1 MKDQN
6 LKVFGLILM
15 LIGMFGILLFMNVR
29 TIGNVIKVVEINE
42 GYEESL
48 NPLEDSVFE
57 FSKIEEVIVRG
68 GEKKTISLSVKNIGN
83 NFLNDCKLI
92 GQGDISSWIYSG
104 QTKGLAA
111 GEKIDF
117 IFDINVPEGIVTG
130 KYLSVLMLKC
140 EEDFGSIEFEVSV
153 LESLSE
159 LRVLGVSET
168 NGILNASYIFDNGD
182 FIGDKMAVDIWV
194 KDSDNIEV
202 KRMRDIFG
210 INRDGLIERTVFI
223 DLREA
228 NVESGV
234 YYVYFAL
241 SSNLDNYVKESLLIG
256 KSVGTGNA
264 IFEVVDGK
272 GFPYAIFLLVI
283 SLGAFF
289 IFKSH
294 RKSVQEM
301 HEDGVKSDVSSS
313 S

>member
-111 GEKIDF
+111 GEKI
-117 IFDINVPEGIVTG
+117 
-130 KYLSVLMLKC
+130 LMFLK
-140 EEDFGSIEFEVSV
+140 
-153 LESLSE
+153 E
-159 LRVLGVSET
+159 L
-168 NGILNASYIFDNGD
+168 
-182 FIGDKMAVDIWV
+182 
-194 KDSDNIEV
+194 
-202 KRMRDIFG
+202 
-210 INRDGLIERTVFI
+210 
-223 DLREA
+223 
-228 NVESGV
+228 
-234 YYVYFAL
+234 
-241 SSNLDNYVKESLLIG
+241 
-256 KSVGTGNA
+256 
-264 IFEVVDGK
+264 
-272 GFPYAIFLLVI
+272 
-283 SLGAFF
+283 
-289 IFKSH
+289 
-294 RKSVQEM
+294 
-301 HEDGVKSDVSSS
+301 
-313 S
+313 